1 MRLKNSFWALLGR
14 SSDTD
19 SLQIEHIRIAMLN
32 ALEEHCDES
41 QMHLGRSIR
50 YATDLESLWYLR
62 PNLLN
67 AIASCSDQTTATV
80 IVRDITQ
87 LFKGHLPLA
96 KSSQF
101 GKL

>member
-14 SSDTD
+14 SIDTD
-19 SLQIEHIRIAMLN
+19 SLQTEHIRIAMLN

-41 QMHLGRSIR
+41 HMHLGRTIR
-50 YATDLESLWYLR
+50 NAMDMEALWYLR
-62 PNLLN
+62 PDLMHS
-67 AIASCSDQTTATV
+67 IASSSDQTTATQV
-80 IVRDITQ
+80 IREITQ
-87 LFKGHLPLA
+87 LFKGHLAIA